1 MSVIHCGIAGKINL
15 RYQRQTQL
23 SLCQMNLSS
32 SQSSDLF
39 LLYSTYQQGATLWT
53 SSLGRHSSPGK
64 LSGHLDKIV
73 ITPLVLGLHVVPYMG
88 KQPGQLLLGHIHA
101 MHRWSDSEL
110 ASLATWTKGPGAPP
124 KSLVYP
130 LPKKGRL
137 NKPSLQFGA
146 SLGVAMLCFSL
157 FFQNFSKRKV
167 DNKKERSDAGH
178 TE

>member
-1 MSVIHCGIAGKINL
+1 
-15 RYQRQTQL
+15 
-23 SLCQMNLSS
+23 MNLSS

-39 LLYSTYQQGATLWT
+39 LLYSTCQQGATLWT

-73 ITPLVLGLHVVPYMG
+73 ITSLVLG
-88 KQPGQLLLGHIHA
+88 LLLGHIHA
-101 MHRWSDSEL
+101 MHRWPDSEM
-110 ASLATWTKGPGAPP
+110 ASLATWKKGPGAPP

-137 NKPSLQFGA
+137 NKPSLQFGT
-146 SLGVAMLCFSL
+146 SLGVATLCFSL

-167 DNKKERSDAGH
+167 DNKKERSGAGH